1 MSHDVTL
8 YLKLYAPCNKF
19 VYSHVTG
26 AGRSGDEEGLVEHE
40 EIPETDYPDAPD
52 ISVTMVIEDAGP
64 ALPSPPPEPP
74 LNPSAG

>member
-1 MSHDVTL
+1 M
-8 YLKLYAPCNKF
+8 
-19 VYSHVTG
+19 TG

-74 LNPSAG
+74 VNPSAGEDTGMESDDLITLLGL